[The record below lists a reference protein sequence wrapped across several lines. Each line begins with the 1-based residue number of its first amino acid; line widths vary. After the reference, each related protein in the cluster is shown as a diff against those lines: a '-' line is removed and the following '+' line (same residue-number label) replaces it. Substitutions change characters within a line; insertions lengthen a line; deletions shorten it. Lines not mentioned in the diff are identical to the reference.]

1 MTPTRIVAAIDALF
15 FECTPSSFLNE
26 FKVQW
31 VIEVKK
37 PGWCTSVDVCIEIKP
52 RMMDSDRNIHVHVFA
67 HAHQKERAAGDTRSI
82 FYASF
87 FGSAKP
93 EQITREWIN
102 TFLPREIETALVAAH
117 GFTEADLQ
125 KQFPYRDAEFYQGMA
140 GYFQS
145 TLEAART

>member
-1 MTPTRIVAAIDALF
+1 MTPTRIVEAIDALF
-15 FECTPSSFLNE
+15 FEWTPNGFLNE

-52 RMMDSDRNIHVHVFA
+52 RHFDKDRNVHVHVFA
-67 HAHQKERAAGDTRSI
+67 HVHQKERAEVDTRSI
-82 FYASF
+82 FYPSC

-93 EQITREWIN
+93 EQVTREWIN
-102 TFLPREIETALVAAH
+102 TILPREIETALVAAR

-125 KQFPYRDAEFYQGMA
+125 REFPYRDAEFYQGMA